1 MKGVAMGLG
10 GLLVVMLSGCASE
23 PAAQT
28 VGARSPIAASAA
40 LSEGCALVG
49 GEVTLAHQLDG
60 TSLVQC
66 QLPDGKRCT
75 ERGVISGRCP
85 N

>member
-1 MKGVAMGLG
+1 MRVGVCAVAWLA
-10 GLLVVMLSGCASE
+10 LALTGCADE
-23 PAAQT
+23 AAQQT
-28 VGARSPIAASAA
+28 AKASPHIAASAA

-49 GEVTLAHQLDG
+49 GEIALAHQLDG
-60 TSLVQC
+60 SALVQC

-75 ERGVISGRCP
+75 ERGVLSGNCP

>member
-1 MKGVAMGLG
+1 MRGVALGSGAAGLDAIR
-10 GLLVVMLSGCASE
+10 LWLRAR
-23 PAAQT
+23 AADGR
-28 VGARSPIAASAA
+28 GAAEYHRQCGA
-40 LSEGCALVG
+40 ERGCALVG
-49 GEVTLAHQLDG
+49 GEVALAHQLDG

-75 ERGVISGRCP
+75 ERGVIGGRCP

>member
-1 MKGVAMGLG
+1 MGIG

-28 VGARSPIAASAA
+28 AGARPHIAASAA
-40 LSEGCALVG
+40 LSEGCALIG
-49 GEVTLAHQLDG
+49 GEVALAHQLDG

>member
-1 MKGVAMGLG
+1 MRGVALGGG
-10 GLLVVMLSGCASE
+10 GLLALMLSGCGCE
-23 PAAQT
+23 PVLQT
-28 VGARSPIAASAA
+28 AEVRQNITASAA
-40 LSEGCALVG
+40 LREGCALVG
-49 GEVTLAHQLDG
+49 GEVALAHQLDG

-75 ERGVISGRCP
+75 ERGVIGGRCP